1 MDLIAALLVVI
12 AICTVVFSV
21 FLFARAWH
29 SRTRPG
35 GEAIAIGAVANFF
48 DALGVGSFAPSTAY
62 LRFRRLV
69 PDELIPATMI
79 AGYTLPTLVEALV
92 YTGSVAV
99 DPALLVGGLAASALG
114 SVVGVRVASRLPVRA
129 IRLTM
134 GIGLLIAATLYAIA
148 ILGLTPGGG
157 TATGL
162 APAALVAALA
172 ALFVFGVLIHLGVG
186 NFAPTLVL
194 FGLLGLDPRAAFPVM
209 MAGAAFILLA
219 GAFGVLRQR
228 PVNLGMVLGMGLGG
242 VPAVLVAAYIV
253 KSLPLGVLQWGVVA
267 IVVYAG
273 ATILTTALRRPT
285 PVAA

>member
-1 MDLIAALLVVI
+1 MDLIAVLLVVI
-12 AICTVVFSV
+12 AIATVVFSV
-21 FLFARAWH
+21 FLFGRAWR
-29 SRTRPG
+29 SGTRPG
-35 GEAIAIGAVANFF
+35 GEAMAIGAVANFF

-69 PDELIPATMI
+69 PDELIPPTMI

-99 DPALLVGGLAASALG
+99 DPLLLVGGLVVSALG
-114 SVVGVRVASRLPVRA
+114 SLVGVRVASRLPVQA

-134 GIGLLIAATLYAIA
+134 GIGLLIAATLYAVA

-162 APAALVAALA
+162 APVALAAALV

-209 MAGAAFILLA
+209 MGGAAFILLA
-219 GAFGVLRQR
+219 GAFGILRQR
-228 PVNLGMVLGMGLGG
+228 PVDLRMVLGMALGG

-273 ATILTTALRRPT
+273 ATILAAALKRPA
-285 PVAA
+285 VAA

>member
-1 MDLIAALLVVI
+1 MITALLIVL
-12 AICTVVFSV
+12 ALGTGVFAV
-21 FLFARAWH
+21 FLFGIAR
-29 SRTRPG
+29 RG
-35 GEAIAIGAVANFF
+35 GHWPRREAVAVGAVANFF

-69 PDELIPATMI
+69 PDELIPPTMI
-79 AGYTLPTLVEALV
+79 AGYTLPTMVEALA

-99 DPALLVGGLAASALG
+99 DPVLLVGGLAVSALG
-114 SVVGVRVASRLPVRA
+114 SLVGVRVASRLPVQA

-134 GIGLLIAATLYAIA
+134 GVGLLLAAGLYSVA

-157 TATGL
+157 SATGL
-162 APAALVAALA
+162 APAMLVAALA
-172 ALFVFGVLIHLGVG
+172 ALFVFGVLIHLGIG

-209 MAGAAFILLA
+209 MGGAAFILLA

-228 PVNLGMVLGMGLGG
+228 PVSVSMVVGMAIGG
-242 VPAVLVAAYIV
+242 VPGVLVAAYIV

-273 ATILTTALRRPT
+273 ATMLAAARSQ
-285 PVAA
+285 PVPQSL